1 MPCVGDYTRT
11 ASYSFTRPSDTTAYA
26 SGDAVAN
33 STTAGSVTPLSWTV
47 TSDVGGSG
55 MVRRA
60 RLTKSGTTV
69 TNASFRLHLFT
80 ASPTTASGDNAA
92 LSTAGVAS
100 WVGYIDLDLS
110 AMTNFFTDGAKVIG
124 VPAVG
129 SEINFDLPTTAVKLY
144 GLLEA
149 RAAYT
154 PTSGETFTVDLEV
167 LPD

>member
-11 ASYSFTRPSDTTAYA
+11 VSYSFTRPADTTAYA

-33 STTAGSVTPLSWTV
+33 STTAGSVVPLSWPV
-47 TSDVGGSG
+47 TSDMGGSG

-80 ASPTTASGDNAA
+80 ASPTTAAGDNAA
-92 LSTAGVAS
+92 LSLAGVAG
-100 WVGYIDLDLS
+100 WAGYIDLDMS
-110 AMTNFFTDGAKVIG
+110 AMTNIFSDGAKVIG
-124 VPAVG
+124 TPSAGV
-129 SEINFDLPTTAVKLY
+129 EINFDLPTTAVKLF

-154 PTSGETFTVDLEV
+154 PTSGETITVDLEV

>member
-11 ASYSFTRPSDTTAYA
+11 VSYSFTRPADTTAYA

-33 STTAGSVTPLSWTV
+33 STTAGSVVPLSWPV
-47 TSDVGGSG
+47 TSDMGGSG

-80 ASPTTASGDNAA
+80 DSPTTAAGDNAA
-92 LSTAGVAS
+92 LSLAGVAG
-100 WVGYIDLDLS
+100 WAGYIDLDLS
-110 AMTNFFTDGAKVIG
+110 ALTNIFTDGAKAIG
-124 VPAVG
+124 TPATG
-129 SEINFDLPTTAVKLY
+129 AEINFDLPTTAVKLF

-154 PTSGETFTVDLEV
+154 PTSGETITVDLEV

>member
-11 ASYSFTRPSDTTAYA
+11 VSYSFTRPADTTAYA

-33 STTAGSVTPLSWTV
+33 STTAGSVVPLSWPV
-47 TSDVGGSG
+47 TSDMGGSG

-60 RLTKSGTTV
+60 RLMKSGTTV
-69 TNASFRLHLFT
+69 TNASFRLHLFS
-80 ASPTTASGDNAA
+80 ASPTPANGDNGAIS
-92 LSTAGVAS
+92 LTGVAG
-100 WVGYIDLDLS
+100 WLGYIDLDLS
-110 AMTNFFTDGAKVIG
+110 ALTNIFTDGAKAIG
-124 VPAVG
+124 TPATG
-129 SEINFDLPTTAVKLY
+129 AEINFDLPTTAVKLF

-154 PTSGETFTVDLEV
+154 PTSGETITVDLEV